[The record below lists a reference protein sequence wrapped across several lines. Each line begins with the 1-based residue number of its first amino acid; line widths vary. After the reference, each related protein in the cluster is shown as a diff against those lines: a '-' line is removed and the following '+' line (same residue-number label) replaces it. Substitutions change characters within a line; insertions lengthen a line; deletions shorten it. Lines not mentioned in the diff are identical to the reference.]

1 MEEIKEEDL
10 SFESNY
16 WSYQILYK
24 GHKIGGAGSSPQ
36 TQRSEANRIFHRDM
50 AKITIRDI
58 LNGRI
63 APFMRKNIEAIQE
76 REAVSH
82 S

>member
-1 MEEIKEEDL
+1 MEEIKEADL

-24 GHKIGGAGSSPQ
+24 GHRIGGAGSNPQ
-36 TQRSEANRIFHRDM
+36 TRRTQANIIFHQDM

-63 APFMRKNIEAIQE
+63 ADFMKRNIEAIQE
-76 REAVSH
+76 RETVNQR
-82 S
+82 